1 MANPYGPRVST
12 HKAVFPLVAGL
23 LLALVVPGSR
33 VTAAPPAAAARATHE
48 VVVTG
53 EGVATF
59 PAFDPAV
66 SRYAV
71 TTSPGTGGTITVA
84 ATSAAR
90 GAVVRVDGVVAPTG
104 KRTVTGLKPGDEVAV
119 FVDDAQGRSTYS
131 YVYLPDE
138 FPTLERVTP
147 AGSEPTFDHV
157 LLTLAGFPPSPV
169 PNFEVALDANGV
181 PAHLVTNRSTSS
193 MDLKV
198 QPNGNFSVARG
209 TGNPAYPDSEVV
221 ELDAQWR
228 EVGRHQTVGLQHTDG
243 HDSILLEDGSRY
255 LIAYEPR
262 QGKLDAVVQHISA
275 SDELLFS
282 WNSSDHV
289 DVVGETVRPASD
301 PDYAHINSV
310 QVMADGNLLLSFRHL
325 SAVFKV
331 ARHDGNDY
339 TEGDVLWKLGGRDS
353 DFTTFVG
360 EDGEPDDFGPCA
372 QHTATELSNGNIMVF
387 DNGSAAF
394 SGSLCVDPGNPGGPP
409 VDHTPSRVV
418 EWSLDEETGV
428 ATVVRDHS
436 LDRRDGQPGGRFAI
450 FAGSAQPLP
459 AGGSMVGWASST
471 DAIASELGPDGSLR
485 WELVD
490 TAATGSERRFSYRAF
505 ALNLPDAIPPTVAVP
520 TRDGA
525 VYVEGQ
531 RVAPPTC
538 RDRGGSSLK
547 ACAVTPVDTRTVG
560 ARRVTVT
567 ARDGAGNVTRVTRWY
582 RVVHRHRPDATIRAA
597 GAARVVGAG
606 RYGVRPPQLV
616 QVSRRQGSYVAF
628 VRVRNNGAALDRFT
642 LTPSPRSRD
651 FTARIL
657 GSRVSPVLRPGQ
669 SWGVRLVV
677 TPRASARRGDEAT
690 ARVVARSRGNP
701 ARLDVVWLRAR
712 RT

>member
-1 MANPYGPRVST
+1 MARPYGPRVST
-12 HKAVFPLVAGL
+12 PKVVLPLVAGL

-53 EGVATF
+53 NGVATF

-119 FVDDAQGRSTYS
+119 FVDDAQGRSAYS
-131 YVYLPDE
+131 YVYLPDD

-147 AGSEPTFDHV
+147 AASEPTFDHV
-157 LLTLAGFPPSPV
+157 MLTLARFRPPPD
-169 PNFEVALDANGV
+169 PYFEVVVDANGV
-181 PAHLVTNRSTSS
+181 PAHLATNRTTSS
-193 MDLKV
+193 MDLKL
-198 QPNGNFSVARG
+198 QPNGHFSVARG
-209 TGNPAYPDSEVV
+209 TGNPAYPDSEIV
-221 ELDAQWR
+221 EFDAQWR
-228 EVGRHQTVGLQHTDG
+228 EVGRHQTVGIQHTDG

-255 LIAYEPR
+255 LIAYEPDGA
-262 QGKLDAVVQHISA
+262 GKLDAVVQHVSA
-275 SDELLFS
+275 AGDLLFS
-282 WNSSDHV
+282 WDSKDHV
-289 DVVGETVRPASD
+289 AESVVNTA
-301 PDYAHINSV
+301 DYAHINSV
-310 QVMADGNLLLSFRHL
+310 HVMADGNLLLSFRHL

-331 ARHDGNDY
+331 ARHDGDGY
-339 TEGDVLWKLGGRDS
+339 TEGDVLWKLGGREL
-353 DFTTFVG
+353 DFTFVG
-360 EDGEPDDFGPCA
+360 EDGQPGDFGPCA
-372 QHTATELSNGNIMVF
+372 QHTATQLANGNIVVF
-387 DNGSAAF
+387 DNGSASF
-394 SGSLCVDPGNPGGPP
+394 TGSLCVDPANPDGPP

-418 EWSLDEETGV
+418 EWSLDEENGV

-436 LDRRDGQPGGRFAI
+436 LERRDGQPGGRFAI

-459 AGGSMVGWASST
+459 TGGSMVGWASST

-490 TAATGSERRFSYRAF
+490 PAATGSERLFSYRAF
-505 ALNLPDAIPPTVAVP
+505 ALDLPDATPPTVAVP

-525 VYVEGQ
+525 VYIEGQ

-560 ARRVTVT
+560 ARLVTVT
-567 ARDGAGNVTRVTRWY
+567 ARDGAGNVTRVTRRY

-597 GAARVVGAG
+597 GATRVVGVG
-606 RYGVRPPQLV
+606 TYGARPQQLV
-616 QVSRRQGSYVAF
+616 QISRRQGSFVAF
-628 VRVRNNGAALDRFT
+628 VRVRNNGSVSDRFT
-642 LTPSPRSRD
+642 LTPSLRSRD
-651 FTARIL
+651 FTARIV
-657 GSRVSPVLRPGQ
+657 GSPVSPVLRPGQ
-669 SWGVRLVV
+669 SWGARLVV
-677 TPRASARRGDEAT
+677 TPRVSARRGDQA
-690 ARVVARSRGNP
+690 AVRVIARSRGNP
-701 ARLDVVWLRAR
+701 ARLDVIWLRAR